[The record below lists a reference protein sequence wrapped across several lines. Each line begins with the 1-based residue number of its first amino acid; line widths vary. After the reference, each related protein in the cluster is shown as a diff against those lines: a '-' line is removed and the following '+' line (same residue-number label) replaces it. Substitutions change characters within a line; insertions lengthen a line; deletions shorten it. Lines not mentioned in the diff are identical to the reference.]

1 MNTTG
6 YYDPISAV
14 RPILP
19 GGSEAWRFELNHF
32 QGGPAVCDFNKMMP
46 ALADACF
53 DDMTREPCDDRD
65 DGFNKTSSVPV
76 LGHETDSCAV
86 WFEYARKVYVFTTK
100 SGWTIHIGSAHVDK
114 CYLGITY
121 KIGDTTTFSAGPYDE
136 SLGVPVAV
144 HFKTG
149 KA

>member
-32 QGGPAVCDFNKMMP
+32 QGGPAVCDFNKMML
-46 ALADACF
+46 AWADACI
-53 DDMTREPCDDRD
+53 DAMTREPCDDRD
-65 DGFNKTSSVPV
+65 DGFNKTSSGRTVRVDFHPTLGTYVCVPYENGCDHT
-76 LGHETDSCAV
+76 LGNLH
-86 WFEYARKVYVFTTK
+86 YL
-100 SGWTIHIGSAHVDK
+100 SG
-114 CYLGITY
+114 YLGITY